1 MADET
6 DATQEISTVFAKICD
21 LGLALGHTSIK
32 DQPGCWE
39 HQIDEHWW
47 FAINPHDVST
57 ECTGGTEVPPYTV
70 YIKFYDWPFGLVSP
84 LGGMFGHGALAN
96 ENTLIAALDQA
107 ISAAQKADH
116 ER

>member
-1 MADET
+1 MDDDT
-6 DATQEISTVFAKICD
+6 NATEVSTVFAKICD

-57 ECTGGTEVPPYTV
+57 ECAGGTEVPPYTA
-70 YIKFYDWPFGLVSP
+70 YIKFCGWPFGLVCP
-84 LGGMFGHGALAN
+84 AGGMFAKGALAN
-96 ENTLIAALDQA
+96 ENTLIEALNKA
-107 ISAAQKADH
+107 ISAVEKANQK
-116 ER
+116 R